1 MPEGERRYW
10 LVKSEPTTYSFAD
23 LMAEPDQTAEWD
35 GVRNYQARNTL
46 RDDMKE
52 GDGVLFYHSNA
63 KPTAVVGTALVV
75 RGGYPD
81 HTAWDPDSDNPDP
94 RSTPDNP
101 LWFMVDIQGVAAFET
116 PILLAAI
123 RKTPGLENM
132 ALVKN
137 SRLSVQ
143 PVTPEEWRIVTELGG
158 AGG

>member
-10 LVKSEPTTYSFAD
+10 LLKSEPTTYSFAD
-23 LMAEPDQTAEWD
+23 LMAEPDRTAEWD

-63 KPTAVVGTALVV
+63 KPTCVVGMAVVV

-94 RSTPDNP
+94 RSTPGNP
-101 LWFMVDIQGVAAFET
+101 LWFMVDIQAVVAFET
-116 PILLAAI
+116 QVPLAAI

-158 AGG
+158 ANG